1 MGREPEV
8 PDDQV
13 EEDEID
19 QESASQLPSR
29 EVMSIID
36 VTPGPKIPY
45 QPPDPDFSTD
55 QGIEERNP

>member
-8 PDDQV
+8 PDNQL

-19 QESASQLPSR
+19 QETASRLPSR

-36 VTPGPKIPY
+36 PTPGPKIPY
-45 QPPDPDFSTD
+45 EDSEFTTD
-55 QGIEERNP
+55 QGINERDPGA